1 MSPIRRAAFTLI
13 AWSCC
18 LSTPVRA
25 ESNSASPA
33 PSASAAEAPSDA
45 VAQTS
50 PSVSPAAQQA
60 LPRTE
65 PGPSESRPAT
75 TEPAARTE
83 AGPPES
89 RPTVEPVAEP
99 ARASTTPAVPLVP
112 ARFKKPTL
120 GWDVN
125 LEGGYG
131 RYFADPAERFGFA
144 RARAGLL
151 YSVDPLFYAVGI
163 TYDWSNLTAATFGL
177 QAEVMH
183 IESGL
188 WAQAGALLDTQVHP
202 GVMGS
207 VGWSIFGAEIQ
218 YRKFDPNNWGPVV
231 VGKLRIPV
239 TFIAKA
245 FE

>member
-1 MSPIRRAAFTLI
+1 MSPIRPTALECIVACCFVSTVARADPNA
-13 AWSCC
+13 ADQVPPPPVS
-18 LSTPVRA
+18 SAQAPNDARPEPRPSEPRPEAKQPAATPG
-25 ESNSASPA
+25 PA
-33 PSASAAEAPSDA
+33 PA
-45 VAQTS
+45 TR
-50 PSVSPAAQQA
+50 SVPF
-60 LPRTE
+60 
-65 PGPSESRPAT
+65 
-75 TEPAARTE
+75 
-83 AGPPES
+83 
-89 RPTVEPVAEP
+89 
-99 ARASTTPAVPLVP
+99 VP

-120 GWDVN
+120 GWDLN

-151 YSVDPLFYAVGI
+151 YSVDPMFYSVGI
-163 TYDWSNLTAATFGL
+163 TYDWSNLAAATFGL

-188 WAQAGALLDTQVHP
+188 WAQAGGLLDTQVHP

-218 YRKFDPNNWGPVV
+218 YRKFDPNDWGPVV